1 MSIHKAFSNYQ
12 LTNYQTQLVNKLED
26 FLNNKNQKCFLLRGY
41 AGTGK
46 TFIVKG
52 LTEYFRAIGRSYIL
66 AAPTGKAS
74 KVIAVKTMS
83 PAYTIHKTIYSNKD
97 IKGYKDLDGT
107 ETYKFYFDLNVN
119 NDPATTVYIID
130 EASMIADI
138 YQEAEFF
145 RFGSGFILR
154 DLLKYINLDNNDHDK
169 KIILIGDD
177 AQLPPVGMGFSP
189 ALNEKYLLEIHQ
201 LKTISFELA
210 EVVRQVKDSGIF
222 QNSIKIREL
231 LKEKTFNQLYLDM
244 NFSDIRH
251 IEHGEFMRHYLES
264 CNSKINGESI
274 VIAYSN
280 ASVYDY
286 NKQIRQHFFPN
297 QEAITVND
305 KIMVVSNNN
314 QYGLFISNGDFG
326 LVKAVD
332 STQEKRPI
340 RLKRKTEDKVEEIN
354 VQLIFRKINIEFRN
368 LENENKAV
376 FFDCVIIENLLY
388 SEKANLSS
396 DEHKALYVDFC
407 IRHPYLKP
415 NTKEF
420 KDTIKNDIYFNALRV
435 KFGYAITCHKAQ
447 GSEWN
452 NVFVNCKT
460 HMSCLNEN
468 YFRWLYT
475 AITRAKSELYT
486 LDEPHIKLGGN
497 MKEAGLPFND
507 DHSSMIVNN
516 SVVDTSLNKA
526 ELTDDLF
533 EINPENS
540 FLIALLKAITNV
552 IKEQNIKIIDID
564 HKQYQEVYYFA
575 VRDETARINIFYK
588 GTKQISNI
596 TSQNQN
602 ELSNRLVKILM
613 PLHHKIFITK
623 PISESFEFS
632 EPFLK
637 EFYERLLT
645 VVEPVGINIVK
656 ITPYEWRER
665 YMFSRGEELAMFDFH
680 YNGKKQFT
688 KYEQKKEST
697 SAHLV
702 SDIKTIFSTGLQL

>member
-1 MSIHKAFSNYQ
+1 
-12 LTNYQTQLVNKLED
+12 
-26 FLNNKNQKCFLLRGY
+26 
-41 AGTGK
+41 
-46 TFIVKG
+46 
-52 LTEYFRAIGRSYIL
+52 
-66 AAPTGKAS
+66 
-74 KVIAVKTMS
+74 MS

-97 IKGYKDLDGT
+97 IKGYKDLDINGT
-107 ETYKFYFDLNVN
+107 EIYKFYFDLNVN

-145 RFGSGFILR
+145 RFGSGFLLK

-189 ALNEKYLLEIHQ
+189 ALTEKYLLENHQ
-201 LKTISFELA
+201 LKTISFELT
-210 EVVRQVKDSGIF
+210 EVVRQVKDSGIL
-222 QNSIKIREL
+222 QNSIKIRNS
-231 LKEKTFNQLYLDM
+231 LKENIFNKLDLNM
-244 NFSDIRH
+244 NFPDIQH
-251 IEHGEFMRHYLES
+251 IEHGEFMSQYLES
-264 CNSKINGESI
+264 CNYKINGDSI

-280 ASVYDY
+280 ASVYEY
-286 NKQIRQHFFPN
+286 NKRIRQHFFPN
-297 QEAITVND
+297 QETITVND

-332 STQEKRPI
+332 STQEKRTI
-340 RLKRKTEDKVEEIN
+340 HLKRKTEDKVEEIS
-354 VQLIFRKINIEFRN
+354 VQLIFREINVGFRN

-376 FFDCVIIENLLY
+376 FFDCMTIENILY

-420 KDTIKNDIYFNALRV
+420 KDTLKNDPYFNALRV

-447 GSEWN
+447 GSEWD

-460 HMSCLNEN
+460 HMSCLNEG

-475 AITRAKSELYT
+475 AITRAKGRLYT
-486 LDEPHIKLGGN
+486 LDEPHIKPCSN
-497 MKEAGLPFND
+497 MKETGLIFND
-507 DHSSMIVNN
+507 DYPSIVNG
-516 SVVDTSLNKA
+516 SVADTSPNKSESTA
-526 ELTDDLF
+526 DLF
-533 EINPENS
+533 GINPENS
-540 FLIALLKAITNV
+540 FLIVLLNSIVNV
-552 IKEQNIKIIDID
+552 IKEQNMKIVDID
-564 HKQYQEVYYFA
+564 HKQYQEIYYFA

-588 GTKQISNI
+588 ATKEISSI
-596 TSQNQN
+596 TAQSQN
-602 ELSNRLVKILM
+602 ELSNRLIKLLM
-613 PLHHKIFITK
+613 PLHHKTFITK
-623 PISESFEFS
+623 PLSENKDFEFS

-637 EFYERLLT
+637 EFYEELLT
-645 VVEPVGINIVK
+645 LVEPVGINIVN
-656 ITPYEWRER
+656 ITHYDWRER
-665 YMFSRGEELAMFDFH
+665 YMFSRGEELAIFDFH
-680 YNGKKQFT
+680 YNGKKQFK